1 MKRLAIAMAL
11 SLTVVAQ
18 SKDAPHSDAHP
29 DGRAAFD
36 RLVAAHDT
44 DITGVVKDN
53 RLVCFADKN
62 PDWLASDRFLVVV
75 TSQPD
80 DSSWVNGDGIDGKTI
95 YGSDPALGQQFGVEE
110 VYVWEHED
118 NTLWIGSG
126 IGGMWRADGHYTMK
140 GGRRQWV
147 AGSIGPVFR
156 YSIDGDKAKALGSE
170 ESVIQDP
177 TSFAATKKYANKA
190 KGTTDWSLSVRL
202 STGRY
207 RETWETTT
215 GTDSESA
222 PRSESESL
230 GRCYRAKTLVKAPAP
245 TTGKK

>member
-1 MKRLAIAMAL
+1 MSFLFVL
-11 SLTVVAQ
+11 SLLTSLSAQ
-18 SKDAPHSDAHP
+18 SKG

-36 RLVAAHDT
+36 RLLAAHDS
-44 DITGVVKDN
+44 DIMDVIKNN

-62 PDWLASDRFLVVV
+62 PEWLASDRFLVIV
-75 TSQPD
+75 TSEPD

-118 NTLWIGSG
+118 NTLWVGSAM
-126 IGGMWRADGHYTMK
+126 GGMWRADGHYTMK

-156 YSIDGDKAKALGSE
+156 YSIDDDKAKTLGSV
-170 ESVIQDP
+170 ESIAHDS
-177 TSFAATKKYANKA
+177 TSFSATKKYDNKA
-190 KGTTDWSLSVRL
+190 NGTTNWSLSVRL

-207 RETWETTT
+207 REAWETTT
-215 GTDSESA
+215 IN
-222 PRSESESL
+222 ESL
-230 GRCYRAKTLVKAPAP
+230 GRCYRAKTLTVTTTKAK
-245 TTGKK
+245 TTSGGRQ